1 MRVIDADAHV
11 VESERTWEF
20 LDEAGLAPRVMV
32 LKDHYQESP
41 ARGSSDEYWMI
52 NGRVFAKGRNIG
64 HDTSRESREME
75 DVKAR
80 LAHMDKLQVDVQV
93 LYPSLFLR
101 ALTVLPHVYTALC
114 RSYNRW
120 LAEIW
125 KQGDG
130 RLRWVVI
137 PPLEYIDKALEEL
150 CRGGD

>member
-101 ALTVLPHVYTALC
+101 ALTVLPHV
-114 RSYNRW
+114 
-120 LAEIW
+120 
-125 KQGDG
+125 
-130 RLRWVVI
+130 
-137 PPLEYIDKALEEL
+137 
-150 CRGGD
+150 